1 MPITLAELLESR
13 DKRVEHQK
21 DLLGAN
27 PGKSLLCLTVQL
39 PGPEKRNETSLKI
52 AKAGVEAIRKAFLPE
67 YEELKDLETGYEAYF
82 LVDLQAEEAKRKACE
97 IEDSHPLGRL
107 MDIDV
112 LYSPLPV
119 VENYFSQGFAK
130 NQFSTTST
138 NPAHQKVSTNS
149 LAQPVAKNQF
159 STTSTKP
166 THPMV
171 SINPPVSGNYFSG
184 RDPKNQF
191 PETSTEPA
199 RIEAI
204 SRLDIGLEARRCLL
218 CGNEVRYCM
227 RAKSHSR
234 DELLSRIEQMIKEYE
249 LQAPNPRTD

>member
-1 MPITLAELLESR
+1 MPVTLAELLDSR
-13 DKRVEHQK
+13 DTRVKHQK

-39 PGPEKRNETSLKI
+39 PGPEKRNSTSLKI

-82 LVDLQAEEAKRKACE
+82 LVDLPAREAKRLACQ
-97 IEDSHPLGRL
+97 IEDTHPLGRL

-112 LYSPLPV
+112 LREILPEDSQPV

-130 NQFSTTST
+130 S
-138 NPAHQKVSTNS
+138 
-149 LAQPVAKNQF
+149 QF

-166 THPMV
+166 AHQEV
-171 SINPPVSGNYFSG
+171 STTLPVSENYFSG

-191 PETSTEPA
+191 PETFTEPA

-227 RAKSHSR
+227 RAKTHSR
-234 DELLSRIEQMIKEYE
+234 DELLRRLELMIKEYE
-249 LQAPNPRTD
+249 LQAPNSRTN

>member
-1 MPITLAELLESR
+1 MPVTLAELLDSR
-13 DKRVEHQK
+13 DTRVKHQK

-39 PGPEKRNETSLKI
+39 PGPEKRNATSLKI

-82 LVDLQAEEAKRKACE
+82 LVDLQAEEAKSKACE

-112 LYSPLPV
+112 IHT
-119 VENYFSQGFAK
+119 A
-130 NQFSTTST
+130 
-138 NPAHQKVSTNS
+138 
-149 LAQPVAKNQF
+149 
-159 STTSTKP
+159 
-166 THPMV
+166 
-171 SINPPVSGNYFSG
+171 PPVSGNYFSG

-191 PETSTEPA
+191 PETSTKPT
-199 RIEAI
+199 RIVGRA
-204 SRLDIGLEARRCLL
+204 DIGLEARRCLL

-227 RAKSHSR
+227 RAKTHSR

>member
-1 MPITLAELLESR
+1 MPVTLAELLDSR
-13 DKRVEHQK
+13 DTRVKHQK

-39 PGPEKRNETSLKI
+39 PGPEKRNATSLKI

-112 LYSPLPV
+112 IHTAPPV
-119 VENYFSQGFAK
+119 SGNYFSQGFAK
-130 NQFSTTST
+130 NQF
-138 NPAHQKVSTNS
+138 PE
-149 LAQPVAKNQF
+149 
-159 STTSTKP
+159 TSTKP
-166 THPMV
+166 TRIV
-171 SINPPVSGNYFSG
+171 G
-184 RDPKNQF
+184 R
-191 PETSTEPA
+191 A
-199 RIEAI
+199 
-204 SRLDIGLEARRCLL
+204 DIGLESRRCLL

-227 RAKSHSR
+227 RAKTHSR

>member
-1 MPITLAELLESR
+1 MPITLAELLDSR
-13 DKRVEHQK
+13 DKRVKHQK

-39 PGPEKRNETSLKI
+39 PGPEKRNDSSLMI
-52 AKAGVEAIRKAFLPE
+52 AKAGVEAVRKAFVPV

-82 LVDLQAEEAKRKACE
+82 LVDLPAEEAKRKACE

-112 LYSPLPV
+112 LREIPPEDFQPV
-119 VENYFSQGFAK
+119 
-130 NQFSTTST
+130 STT
-138 NPAHQKVSTNS
+138 
-149 LAQPVAKNQF
+149 
-159 STTSTKP
+159 
-166 THPMV
+166 
-171 SINPPVSGNYFSG
+171 PPVSGNYFSG

-204 SRLDIGLEARRCLL
+204 SRMDIGLEARRCLL

-227 RAKSHSR
+227 RAKTHTR
-234 DELLSRIEQMIKEYE
+234 EELLSRIEQMIKEYE